1 MISPRVSPN
10 VTGTYYHGGVI
21 FVRTPS
27 AAHEPRDLVAD
38 GGSVRLAADT
48 PVALDPGGPF
58 VPVAA
63 ALERDARLRD
73 VLARAIPIPAL
84 RDHRRV
90 RLAVAVLAIAPA
102 VFLLAVDLRA
112 RATDPSTPVR
122 FLLVDLLLAGYVAF
136 ELARPTPR
144 KPSAAALALVSIGLR
159 WSLVVMRLCGKGL
172 PLYVYLAPAGAL
184 AAALLV
190 VARVPSPSRVALELL
205 DRLGISPADARD
217 ATRVDPPPGPLVGYA
232 LAAAVG
238 LPALLHVMRSNAV
251 GLATQALVFVA
262 YAIAVP
268 LVGRR
273 IARPGAPL
281 VGPPPKD
288 AIPPAR
294 IVWGVVVGLVL
305 TVAIMTGARSFVDT
319 GTELARC
326 VDRLDAEARRLAAKE
341 ALELSTAIVRV
352 RGSALLFA
360 LTAIVFPLA
369 EERVYRGLLLDTLVK
384 KYGSTYGLFA
394 SAVVF
399 GVAHVPVYQL
409 GLYQTVLLGIAF
421 GAAYLEGGIVA
432 SIVVHATWNL
442 LLLL

>member
-1 MISPRVSPN
+1 
-10 VTGTYYHGGVI
+10 
-21 FVRTPS
+21 
-27 AAHEPRDLVAD
+27 
-38 GGSVRLAADT
+38 
-48 PVALDPGGPF
+48 
-58 VPVAA
+58 
-63 ALERDARLRD
+63 
-73 VLARAIPIPAL
+73 
-84 RDHRRV
+84 
-90 RLAVAVLAIAPA
+90 
-102 VFLLAVDLRA
+102 
-112 RATDPSTPVR
+112 
-122 FLLVDLLLAGYVAF
+122 
-136 ELARPTPR
+136 
-144 KPSAAALALVSIGLR
+144 
-159 WSLVVMRLCGKGL
+159 
-172 PLYVYLAPAGAL
+172 
-184 AAALLV
+184 
-190 VARVPSPSRVALELL
+190 
-205 DRLGISPADARD
+205 
-217 ATRVDPPPGPLVGYA
+217 
-232 LAAAVG
+232 
-238 LPALLHVMRSNAV
+238 
-251 GLATQALVFVA
+251 
-262 YAIAVP
+262 
-268 LVGRR
+268 
-273 IARPGAPL
+273 
-281 VGPPPKD
+281 
-288 AIPPAR
+288 
-294 IVWGVVVGLVL
+294 VVVGLVL